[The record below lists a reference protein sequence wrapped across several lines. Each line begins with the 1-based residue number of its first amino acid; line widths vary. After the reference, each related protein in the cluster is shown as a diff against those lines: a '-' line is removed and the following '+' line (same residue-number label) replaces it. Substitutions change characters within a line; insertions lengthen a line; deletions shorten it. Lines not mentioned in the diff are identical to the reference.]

1 MSDQDTDTGRKDG
14 QNPAESRETGTEN
27 GGSDARP
34 RSEKRPSW
42 HVSCPECEHGQ
53 LETSDAVYAD
63 CDSCDA
69 AVLRTE
75 VGI

>member
-1 MSDQDTDTGRKDG
+1 MSDAD
-14 QNPAESRETGTEN
+14 SRA
-27 GGSDARP
+27 SRQ
-34 RSEKRPSW
+34 
-42 HVSCPECEHGQ
+42 VSCPVCEHGQ

-63 CDSCDA
+63 CDNCDA